1 MPRNDSLSKTWLEL
15 NYFLQRFD
23 EKLLKR
29 PRNDTFSEKVAR
41 KVNFFVSNGDQLHYR
56 LSLLK
61 FLKYIAA
68 SVQRAFAKS
77 MRLFELT
84 CTQKPLF
91 GDSRIDSK
99 EGDSP

>member
-1 MPRNDSLSKTWLEL
+1 MPRNDILSKTWLEL
-15 NYFLQRFD
+15 NYFLQHFD

-29 PRNDTFSEKVAR
+29 PGNDTFSEKVAR

-61 FLKYIAA
+61 YIAA

-91 GDSRIDSK
+91 GESRIDSK

>member
-1 MPRNDSLSKTWLEL
+1 MILSLKKLL
-15 NYFLQRFD
+15 
-23 EKLLKR
+23 EKLI
-29 PRNDTFSEKVAR
+29 
-41 KVNFFVSNGDQLHYR
+41 FFVSNGDQLHYR
-56 LSLLK
+56 LSL
-61 FLKYIAA
+61 LKYIAA